1 MRPSAGQVPGS
12 GGKEQDAPFANYKG
26 HLWVRVAGSWEM
38 RGEESSQEGGTK
50 TVNGLVVSKGPD

>member
-1 MRPSAGQVPGS
+1 MPGS